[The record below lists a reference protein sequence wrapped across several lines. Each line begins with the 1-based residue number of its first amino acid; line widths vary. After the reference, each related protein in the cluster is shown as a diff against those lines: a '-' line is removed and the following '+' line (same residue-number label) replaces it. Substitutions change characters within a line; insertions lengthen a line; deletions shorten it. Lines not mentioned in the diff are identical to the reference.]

1 MSENLY
7 GEAIRS
13 NRLGRAA
20 VAASAVFFA
29 AVLSGCSAAAVAV
42 SAVQGPEKV
51 SPQFELPDRTT
62 LVLVD
67 DPDRLLENAGLSRQ
81 VGSTAVYYLKTH
93 GALTEAGFVEPRDI
107 ARLEALLDREW
118 PRTPI
123 DEIGRRLGAQ
133 QVIHAKV
140 TSVAFV
146 TDDGAFRPHASLEAK
161 VIEVETGRRLWPSR
175 SPLDDPADAAPG
187 VVVSSQLAA
196 DPGRTARDN
205 SQPMSEVGRRL
216 ADQMGMDLAQLFYT
230 WRKAE
235 PGSTL

>member
-1 MSENLY
+1 MIT
-7 GEAIRS
+7 GFTAGVRS
-13 NRLGRAA
+13 FGHGCRNSF
-20 VAASAVFFA
+20 ASATIVFA
-29 AVLSGCSAAAVAV
+29 AFLTGCSAAAVAV

-51 SPQFELPDRTT
+51 PPQFELPDRAT

-67 DPDRLLENAGLSRQ
+67 DPNRLFENAGLARQ

-93 GALTEAGFVEPRDI
+93 KALTEAGFIEPREI

-118 PRTPI
+118 SSTPI

-146 TDDGAFRPHASLEAK
+146 TEDGAFRPHASLEAK
-161 VIEVETGRRLWPSR
+161 VIDVETGRLWPAR
-175 SPLDDPADAAPG
+175 SPLDDPSELGPG
-187 VVVSSQLAA
+187 VVVTTQLAA

-205 SQPMSEVGRRL
+205 GQPMSEVGRHL
-216 ADQMGMDLAQLFYT
+216 ADEMGLNLAQLFYT

-235 PGSTL
+235 PGSGL